1 MFWTRFWFSLN
12 FNVTLQADGIG
23 AVLPWV
29 IELVVNIY
37 YLGHRGVFF
46 LQVVLV
52 GHSLGS
58 ISLLHAMENFTHKIS
73 LAIHVAGGLVPSG
86 VSFEITGD
94 YFKGVRISPNSDS
107 LTTYDPCQVL
117 SNFQFEIMQAACRPQ
132 IVSHS

>member
-1 MFWTRFWFSLN
+1 MN